1 MDKKQIAGVI
11 FAIALISAITGTI
24 SIIINTMD
32 MFLFTPYASGIG
44 QIYTGIFYNSTRL
57 VLLIATIITCGFWLF
72 SPLLA
77 KKSGFICILLF
88 IFAAALLIC
97 ILFLPLPAHFYY
109 ETSEYFS
116 PEKVDLYELQ
126 LRQSALAMLLQ
137 QAVYFIVLGIAKLVL
152 NHTPKKQLPP
162 VYPYAP
168 PPVYYPM
175 NQ

>member
-24 SIIINTMD
+24 SIIINTID
-32 MFLFTPYASGIG
+32 MFLFTPYASGLANVYSG
-44 QIYTGIFYNSTRL
+44 EFYLSIRL
-57 VLLIATIITCGFWLF
+57 VLLIASMIAGGFWLF

-77 KKSGFICILLF
+77 KKSVFIGILLF

-97 ILFLPLPAHFYY
+97 ILFLPLPTHFYA

-116 PEKVDLYELQ
+116 PEKVDLYDLQ
-126 LRQSALAMLLQ
+126 LFQSAVAMLLQ